1 MRNIWILVLA
11 LAGCAAVQN
20 APVPDSRNR
29 VVDIVNTTAM
39 PLQFRA
45 VRAENKRWGP
55 RVSFSETIAPNY
67 YQTIN
72 FYDGSGACLFT
83 FYVEFQDGS
92 TRPEQDVNTC
102 EVASWVVN

>member
-72 FYDGSGACLFT
+72 FYDGSGACLFDFEAT
-83 FYVEFQDGS
+83 PQGGIAVLKKGFD
-92 TRPEQDVNTC
+92 TC
-102 EVASWVVN
+102 KAASWVVN